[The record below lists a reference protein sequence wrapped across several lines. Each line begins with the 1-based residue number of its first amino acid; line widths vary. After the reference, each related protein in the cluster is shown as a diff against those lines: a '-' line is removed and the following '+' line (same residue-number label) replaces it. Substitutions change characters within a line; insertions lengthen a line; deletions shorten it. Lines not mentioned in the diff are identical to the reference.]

1 MRSFSDIFTA
11 LQSRDTKKRMIA
23 AWSVDEHTVS
33 AASRAIDLGLV
44 DVTLVGDEAMIAQV
58 CSKENIDISKFT
70 VVHNP
75 VELKAVA
82 QAVQMV
88 RDYLDNPHS
97 AGSKIRIMPD
107 MHLGKGIVIGFTG
120 LMGTHV
126 NPAHI
131 GLDIGCG
138 IDTQLFDRKLDEKD
152 YAVFEHRIRK
162 EIPVG
167 QDINGKSQFEMKAL
181 LKFMRQ
187 EVNRAFQ
194 SARGMINMV
203 EFLTEDDL
211 VAWMRSVNIQ
221 PAVFYKS
228 IGTLGGGNHFIELQK
243 DDEGFL
249 WIMLHSGSRNLG
261 KQVGDY
267 YNKIAKELNA
277 MYHTAVD
284 PSWQMHFL
292 PLGSKEFTAYWKE
305 MSYCVDFA
313 LCNRQL
319 MMDRIQEI
327 IADAIPNVEFE
338 PMINIAHNY
347 AAWEHH
353 YGEDVIVHRKGAVR
367 ARAGEIGI
375 IPGSQ
380 GTSSYIVEGL
390 GCPESFMSSSHGAGR
405 LMSRTEAIKTLSLQK
420 EIEMLDSKGI
430 IHGIRSQNHLDEAAS
445 AYKNIDEVM
454 ANQQDLVK
462 ILTRLSPIAVVK
474 G

>member
-1 MRSFSDIFTA
+1 MNEFLLNDTPVKVWAKYVDPHAWKEIDN
-11 LQSRDTKKRMIA
+11 LSRLPFIYHHLA
-23 AWSVDEHTVS
+23 
-33 AASRAIDLGLV
+33 
-44 DVTLVGDEAMIAQV
+44 
-58 CSKENIDISKFT
+58 F
-70 VVHNP
+70 
-75 VELKAVA
+75 
-82 QAVQMV
+82 
-88 RDYLDNPHS
+88 
-97 AGSKIRIMPD
+97 MPD
-107 MHLGKGIVIGFTG
+107 VHGGMGMPIGG
-120 LMGTHV
+120 VLASKKVVVPNAVGV
-126 NPAHI
+126 
-131 GLDIGCG
+131 DIGCG
-138 IDTQLFDRKLDEKD
+138 MCAVKTNLKADEISRD
-152 YAVFEHRIRK
+152 VIRK
-162 EIPVG
+162 EIMSGIRARIPLG
-167 QDINGKSQFEMKAL
+167 MDHHKDLQDEA
-181 LKFMRQ
+181 FMPQ
-187 EVNRAFQ
+187 GHDIDKLNVVSKQ
-194 SARGMINMV
+194 YVSARRQV
-203 EFLTEDDL
+203 
-211 VAWMRSVNIQ
+211 
-221 PAVFYKS
+221 
-228 IGTLGGGNHFIELQK
+228 GTLGGGNHFIELQK
-243 DDEGFL
+243 DDEGYL

-267 YNKIAKELNA
+267 YNKLAKELNA

-292 PLGSKEFTAYWKE
+292 PLGSKEFTSYWKE
-305 MSYCVDFA
+305 MSYGVDFA

-319 MMDRIQEI
+319 MMERIKEI
-327 IADAIPNVEFE
+327 ITDAIPEVEFD

-347 AAWEHH
+347 ASWEHH

-420 EIEMLDSKGI
+420 EIAMLDSKGI

>member
-1 MRSFSDIFTA
+1 MNEFLLNDTPVKVWAKTVDPHAWKEIDN
-11 LQSRDTKKRMIA
+11 LSRLPFIYHHLA
-23 AWSVDEHTVS
+23 
-33 AASRAIDLGLV
+33 
-44 DVTLVGDEAMIAQV
+44 
-58 CSKENIDISKFT
+58 F
-70 VVHNP
+70 
-75 VELKAVA
+75 
-82 QAVQMV
+82 
-88 RDYLDNPHS
+88 
-97 AGSKIRIMPD
+97 MPD
-107 MHLGKGIVIGFTG
+107 VHGGMGMPIGG
-120 LMGTHV
+120 VLASKKVVVPNAVGV
-126 NPAHI
+126 
-131 GLDIGCG
+131 DIGCG
-138 IDTQLFDRKLDEKD
+138 MC
-152 YAVFEHRIRK
+152 AVKTNLRADDISRDVIRK
-162 EIPVG
+162 EIMSGIRARIPLG
-167 QDINGKSQFEMKAL
+167 MDHHTELQDEAL
-181 LKFMRQ
+181 MPQGHDIDKLHVVSRQ
-187 EVNRAFQ
+187 YV
-194 SARGMINMV
+194 SARRQV
-203 EFLTEDDL
+203 
-211 VAWMRSVNIQ
+211 
-221 PAVFYKS
+221 
-228 IGTLGGGNHFIELQK
+228 GTLGGGNHFIELQK
-243 DDEGFL
+243 DDDGFL

-267 YNKIAKELNA
+267 YNKLAKELNA

-284 PSWQMHFL
+284 PAWQMHFL

>member
-1 MRSFSDIFTA
+1 MNEFLLNDTPVKVWAKTVDPHAWKEIDN
-11 LQSRDTKKRMIA
+11 LSRLPFIYHHLA
-23 AWSVDEHTVS
+23 
-33 AASRAIDLGLV
+33 
-44 DVTLVGDEAMIAQV
+44 
-58 CSKENIDISKFT
+58 F
-70 VVHNP
+70 
-75 VELKAVA
+75 
-82 QAVQMV
+82 
-88 RDYLDNPHS
+88 
-97 AGSKIRIMPD
+97 MPD
-107 MHLGKGIVIGFTG
+107 VHGGMGMPIGG
-120 LMGTHV
+120 VLASKKVVVPNAVGV
-126 NPAHI
+126 
-131 GLDIGCG
+131 DIGCG
-138 IDTQLFDRKLDEKD
+138 MCAVKTNLKADEISRD
-152 YAVFEHRIRK
+152 VIRK
-162 EIPVG
+162 QIMSGIRARIPLG
-167 QDINGKSQFEMKAL
+167 MDHHNDLQDEA
-181 LKFMRQ
+181 FMPQGHDIDKLHVVSRQ
-187 EVNRAFQ
+187 YT
-194 SARGMINMV
+194 SARRQV
-203 EFLTEDDL
+203 
-211 VAWMRSVNIQ
+211 
-221 PAVFYKS
+221 
-228 IGTLGGGNHFIELQK
+228 GTLGGGNHFIELQK

-284 PSWQMHFL
+284 SSWQMHFL

-319 MMDRIQEI
+319 MMERIKEI
-327 IADAIPNVEFE
+327 IADAIPEVEFE

-454 ANQQDLVK
+454 ANQQDLVR